1 MSQLINIDPQIQQDS
16 EPEGYEFGYYTFDT
30 LPTLE
35 VSNIETTQD
44 ASVHVNDES
53 DVNNSLLELPID
65 NNMLFE
71 LQQKDTFCA
80 NILVQIE
87 KGNIIEGQLYIIQNK
102 LLKRYVT
109 DGDNT
114 YETIVLPR
122 ALTAQILRMAHDNL
136 GHNGTHRTYMLLK
149 RLYYWKGL
157 KPSVAK
163 HIQRCYQCQRRNKQV
178 VKYATLHFDVATFPM
193 QFISMDLIGE
203 FHPPTTKGKRYALT
217 VICMLMGY
225 VFCIPLKT
233 KTAEEVLQAYIDNVY
248 SKFGGS
254 IKILS
259 DNGTEF
265 KNKIFEQVAKELGV
279 VYKLYT
285 PPYHPASNGR
295 IEGFHAFLK
304 ACISKHIAPQ
314 LEWDDLVPLA
324 CAAYN
329 FIPNEHSKESPFFLM
344 FGRDPVLPLNTLL
357 EPKIRYMGNDINILS
372 LEAMKNLYE
381 IAATNLKLAQEKGD
395 PQEQPLST
403 KLQPGDM
410 VLIQNHVKGPFDPK
424 YIGDYRVVSLKGNQV
439 EIQPAVGGP
448 TEMKHIKHVKHI
460 LPANRYVDQLP
471 DYSGFGRKTTLRM
484 NPNQILDLHWKL
496 ANTYHTTNIGQLEIG
511 CTTISVHDIT
521 VKTFSYV
528 TGDKCIKWCRTSLST
543 KTCTTQS
550 R

>member
-1 MSQLINIDPQIQQDS
+1 M
-16 EPEGYEFGYYTFDT
+16 
-30 LPTLE
+30 
-35 VSNIETTQD
+35 SNIETTQD
-44 ASVHVNDES
+44 TSDHVNDDS
-53 DVNNSLLELPID
+53 DVNYNLLDLPID
-65 NNMLFE
+65 NNTLFK

-80 NILVQIE
+80 NMLVQIG
-87 KGNIIEGQLYIIQNK
+87 KGNIIEGQLYVIQNK

-109 DGDNT
+109 DGDKT
-114 YETIVLPR
+114 YETIIIPR
-122 ALTAQILRMAHDNL
+122 ALTARILRLAHDNL
-136 GHNGTHRTYMLLK
+136 GHNGTHRTYTLLK

-157 KPSVAK
+157 KPSVAI

-203 FHPPTTKGKRYALT
+203 FHPPTTKGKRYALA
-217 VICMLMGY
+217 VICMLTGY

-233 KTAEEVLQAYIDNVY
+233 KTTEEVLQAYIDNVY
-248 SKFGGS
+248 SKFGGPM
-254 IKILS
+254 KILS
-259 DNGTEF
+259 ENGTEF

-279 VYKLYT
+279 VYKPYT

-372 LEAMKNLYE
+372 LEVMKNMFE

-403 KLQPGDM
+403 KLQPGDT
-410 VLIQNHVKGPFDPK
+410 VLIQNHVKGTFDPK
-424 YIGDYRVVSLKGNQV
+424 SNIGDYRVVSFKGNQV
-439 EIQPAVGGP
+439 EILPAVGGP
-448 TEMKHIKHVKHI
+448 TEMKHVKHVKPI
-460 LPANRYVDQLP
+460 LPADRYVNQLP
-471 DYSGFGRKTTLRM
+471 DYSGFGRKTTLRI
-484 NPNQILDLHWKL
+484 NPNRYRI
-496 ANTYHTTNIGQLEIG
+496 
-511 CTTISVHDIT
+511 
-521 VKTFSYV
+521 YV
-528 TGDKCIKWCRTSLST
+528 GS
-543 KTCTTQS
+543 
-550 R
+550 